1 MRMAALAGAGLAAVL
16 FLLQAG
22 TGSALYGWLAFLLA
36 AMAAILLGVIM
47 LGQRRREQ
55 VERLARE
62 EQQALIERLNRQVS
76 EHSQLEGQLTRAKQ
90 DAEAAV
96 LAKGEFFATMSHEIR
111 TPLNGIIPMLDM
123 LLDSDLQGTEQE
135 LVRTAFSSS
144 QQLLRIV
151 DDILDYSKLEANHLD
166 LETTAFNL
174 RELMETVIRPLQR
187 PAEAKGLQLMLEID
201 PAVRL
206 SLRGDPVRLR
216 QVLSNLVGNAV
227 KFTERGSIR
236 VIVRRL
242 GETAQHHQLRF
253 EVRDTG
259 IGISADKRGRLF
271 RPFQQADTSTTR
283 LYGGTGLGLAI
294 CKRIVEL
301 MDGRIGV
308 ESEPDRGSQ
317 FWFEIPM
324 LKAQGDLPAQ
334 RDPVAGNRLLLL
346 CAPSPMRTR
355 LNALLAQWGHRVT
368 LVESTQEAL
377 SQLRAVSSGG
387 NPYRFVVVDAS
398 SAGSML
404 PLLQRN
410 LTRLLGSDARLVV
423 LADEGLSLQLQPGA
437 RVVGYHSL
445 DTSLRD
451 TLSNPDLAATDV
463 ATSAS
468 LPESGTPRPSAS
480 PVQPAAAVQTV
491 RPPRV
496 LVVEDNPVNLMV
508 AQRLLTAIGLSSDS
522 APDGQAALNRMASGR
537 YDIVFMDCQMPVLDG
552 YTATRRWRER
562 EATGN
567 QARLTIVAMT
577 ANAMAGDREKCLGA
591 GMDDYLSKPVKR
603 QNLEQC
609 LQRWTGWKP
618 GSQPPAAPPPPQ
630 QLQAAAAAAPA
641 PLEHGI
647 DVAAPVAAMA
657 EPAVLPIDEH
667 RLPANSPIPA
677 ATSTTVPD
685 PASTTGS
692 TIADDE
698 SYLSAPAILSGIDLV
713 PDAGVGETWF
723 DTAPAPAAL
732 PDPSPISPPPAPP
745 SMAQPPATTAPI
757 ATPSIAVPQPPA
769 VAIHASA
776 AMPPDRTP
784 AAAMPPEPRPPASP
798 SVQASSPPNPPL
810 PNPTAPAVA
819 ISPPVPAAPAPTP
832 AHRAPAPAPSADQPM
847 TSASPPADSAG
858 STAIP
863 SVIESAV
870 ANTPPLDTGTLDELH
885 DLLGNE
891 LNQLIAVYLEDAP
904 KLMARLQAASVGPDW
919 DELRNAAHTLKSSS
933 ANLGATTLSAVA
945 LSIEKGARERSL
957 NKPAVAVAILSQ
969 ELARVRTALL
979 QRLPRS

>member
-62 EQQALIERLNRQVS
+62 EQQALIERLNRQVT

-174 RELMETVIRPLQR
+174 RELMETVVRPLQR

-242 GETAQHHQLRF
+242 GETAHHHQLRF

-423 LADEGLSLQLQPGA
+423 LADEGLSLQLQPGT

-451 TLSNPDLAATDV
+451 TLSDADLAATDV
-463 ATSAS
+463 AASAS

-480 PVQPAAAVQTV
+480 PVQHAAAAQSA

-508 AQRLLTAIGLSSDS
+508 AQRLLTAIGLSSDT

-618 GSQPPAAPPPPQ
+618 GSQPPAAPPSPQ
-630 QLQAAAAAAPA
+630 QLQAAAAVAPA

-647 DVAAPVAAMA
+647 DVAAPVAAMG
-657 EPAVLPIDEH
+657 EPAAVPIDEH
-667 RLPANSPIPA
+667 RVPADSPIPA
-677 ATSTTVPD
+677 ATSTTIPD
-685 PASTTGS
+685 LASTTGS

-698 SYLSAPAILSGIDLV
+698 SYLSAPAILSGIDLLTEC
-713 PDAGVGETWF
+713 GIGEPWF
-723 DTAPAPAAL
+723 DAAPAPAAL
-732 PDPSPISPPPAPP
+732 PDPSPISPPPSPP

-769 VAIHASA
+769 VAIHAGA
-776 AMPPDRTP
+776 AMPPSRT
-784 AAAMPPEPRPPASP
+784 AAAAIPPEPRPPASA

-819 ISPPVPAAPAPTP
+819 ISPPVPASPAPTP
-832 AHRAPAPAPSADQPM
+832 ADRAPAPAPSADRPM